1 MEYKI
6 SVMTAINLQ
15 KRLIKKISEIDNISI
30 LKSLETLIKEEE
42 KLRKLSELQK
52 KLIAD
57 GIEEINENKGVSNE
71 LVMTELETRYGLV

>member
-1 MEYKI
+1 
-6 SVMTAINLQ
+6 MTAINLQ
-15 KRLIKKISEIDNISI
+15 KRLSKKISEIDNISI